1 MRRAAALLAAAVAL
15 AVCAGPAGATNGWWT
30 FDRDTNT
37 NSKLT
42 WKWTYPPNPAQY
54 VHSWRAGS
62 GSSTA
67 ECQRGEG
74 WLPAGWYSLWGHWN
88 HYNGSAVKGRVW
100 WLQDKYCADGV
111 TKRVELFI
119 HSEETADNGQSC
131 SSTWDD
137 PFCWE
142 RVSDYYSLGCIK
154 LARPSPVA
162 SFPNDLG
169 SAHSY
174 YHSYGGSPNHGD
186 LPNDSNE
193 LYVFS

>member
-1 MRRAAALLAAAVAL
+1 MRRATALVAAAVTL
-15 AVCAGPAGATNGWWT
+15 AVCAGPAGTTNGWWT

-37 NSKLT
+37 NSTLT
-42 WKWTYPPNPAQY
+42 WKWTYPPSPAQY

-119 HSEETADNGQSC
+119 HSEETADNGQLC

-142 RVSDYYSLGCIK
+142 RVNDYYSLGCIK

-162 SFPNDLG
+162 DFPNDLG
-169 SAHSY
+169 SAHNH
-174 YHSYGGSPNHGD
+174 YHSYGGSPDHGD

>member
-1 MRRAAALLAAAVAL
+1 MPRAAVVLATAVAALACAAAAS
-15 AVCAGPAGATNGWWT
+15 GANGWWT
-30 FDRDTNT
+30 FDRNT
-37 NSKLT
+37 NRNSTLT
-42 WKWTYPPNPAQY
+42 WKWTYPPSPEQY
-54 VHSWRAGS
+54 THSWRAGS
-62 GSSTA
+62 GSSMD
-67 ECQRGEG
+67 ECIRGEG
-74 WLPAGWYSLWGHWN
+74 WLPAGWYAQWGHWN
-88 HYNGSAVKGRVW
+88 HYAGSAIRGRVW
-100 WLQDKYCADGV
+100 WLQDKYCSDGL

-119 HSEETADNGQSC
+119 HSEETSDNGQSC
-131 SSTWDD
+131 TSAWDD

-142 RVSDYYSLGCIK
+142 READYYSLGCIK

-169 SAHSY
+169 SAHTY